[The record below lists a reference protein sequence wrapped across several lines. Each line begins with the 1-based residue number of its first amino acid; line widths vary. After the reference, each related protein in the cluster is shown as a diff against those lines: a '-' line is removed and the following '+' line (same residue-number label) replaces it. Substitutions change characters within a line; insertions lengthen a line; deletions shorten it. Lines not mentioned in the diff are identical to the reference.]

1 MDKEGMK
8 KYFGYIGKFTG
19 YAGLGLVGGYL
30 GFTLL
35 LIIREGVQGIILPIV
50 FYFFWLGWWQMLII
64 VLSIHMLGGILG
76 GVITKKWWGAVIG
89 GFLQTLLAWIIYFYL
104 SY

>member
-50 FYFFWLGWWQMLII
+50 FYFFGLVGGKCL
-64 VLSIHMLGGILG
+64 LSCYQYIC
-76 GVITKKWWGAVIG
+76 
-89 GFLQTLLAWIIYFYL
+89 
-104 SY
+104 